1 MKKILLP
8 ALAIAT
14 LIGFGCKGS
23 DEKDSVEMAKEQNQ
37 VLDSSRNGE
46 TYGTDDEFLV
56 EAASGGMMEVQ
67 LGQLAATNAS
77 SAQVKEFGKMMA
89 DDHSKAN
96 DELTTIARLKNIA
109 IPSVPGDKHQEHINK
124 MKEKRGEEFDK
135 DYMDLMV
142 EDHEE
147 DIRKF
152 ERAAEKATDPDV
164 KAFASK
170 TVPVLRKH
178 LEHAKSVKDGLKK

>member
-1 MKKILLP
+1 MKRILLP

-14 LIGFGCKGS
+14 CIVFGCKDN

-67 LGQLAATNAS
+67 LGQVAATNAS
-77 SAQVKEFGKMMA
+77 SAEVKAFGKMMA

-96 DELTTIARLKNIA
+96 DELAGIARLKNIA

-124 MKEKRGEEFDK
+124 LKEKRGEEFDK
-135 DYMDLMV
+135 DYMSMMV
-142 EDHEE
+142 DDHEA

-164 KAFASK
+164 KAFATK
-170 TVPVLRKH
+170 TLPVLKKH
-178 LEHAKSVKDGLKK
+178 LEHARSVKDGLK